1 MNFAIL
7 VGAVLVTVSIFTSV
21 LSFRIGAPLLLVFLI
36 LGLGAG
42 EDGLGIQFDDA
53 RAAFF
58 IGSMA
63 LALILFDSGFNTRYS
78 TLRTAALPGLSLA
91 TFGVL
96 ATAGLVGLVAHLLLG
111 IGWSESFLLGAI
123 VSSTDAAAVFF
134 LLRAGGINLRERVR
148 ATLEVESSSNDP
160 MAIFLTFAL
169 VQLIVASEGGG
180 AGGLTLLLDFVEQI
194 GLGIVLGLLGGY
206 AIRVIID
213 RTDLD
218 IGLYPIIFLSLA
230 LAVFAATSLLGGSG
244 FLAVYIAGIFAG
256 NTKMRH
262 AVGLRK
268 FSQALTWLGQ
278 IVMFLTLGLLA
289 SPSEFLDLLWPAVG
303 IAAFLMI
310 VARPAAVYFTTLP
323 FRFGNREVAFTGWV
337 GLRGAVSILLGIVPL
352 ISGVE
357 DGKLFFNVA
366 FIIVLVSLL
375 VQGWSIRPVARWLGL
390 IVPPRSG
397 PIGRVELELPGA
409 GDHEVVAYVLH
420 PESRV
425 AKGERIPRWARPSL
439 ILRDGRSLR
448 PQTAGRLQPGDHI
461 YIVAATPYVPLLDE
475 LFVEPAAHSS
485 DPQLYGDFMLEPDA
499 TLANVADVY
508 GVTVDAEEAELTL
521 REFIHQ
527 RLHGDIEPGDRVSLA
542 GFDLVVRAID
552 DEHHV
557 KEVGLDVEPGA
568 PDRRVP
574 GSHWPSLIARLLR
587 RGKGTVSGS

>member
-1 MNFAIL
+1 M
-7 VGAVLVTVSIFTSV
+7 
-21 LSFRIGAPLLLVFLI
+21 
-36 LGLGAG
+36 
-42 EDGLGIQFDDA
+42 
-53 RAAFF
+53 
-58 IGSMA
+58 
-63 LALILFDSGFNTRYS
+63 
-78 TLRTAALPGLSLA
+78 PGLSLA
-91 TFGVL
+91 TLGVL

-111 IGWSESFLLGAI
+111 IGWTESFLLGAI

-169 VQLIVASEGGG
+169 VQLIVASESGG
-180 AGGLTLLLDFVEQI
+180 ARRPRRCFVDFVEQI

-206 AIRVIID
+206 AIRLIID

-289 SPSEFLDLLWPAVG
+289 SPSEFLDLIWPAVG

-310 VARPAAVYFTTLP
+310 VAGPRRSTSRRCRSASVVAKC
-323 FRFGNREVAFTGWV
+323 AFTGWV

-366 FIIVLVSLL
+366 FIVVL
-375 VQGWSIRPVARWLGL
+375 GVAA
-390 IVPPRSG
+390 
-397 PIGRVELELPGA
+397 GA
-409 GDHEVVAYVLH
+409 GLVH
-420 PESRV
+420 PPGG
-425 AKGERIPRWARPSL
+425 ALARPH
-439 ILRDGRSLR
+439 RAAAFRPDRPGRAGI
-448 PQTAGRLQPGDHI
+448 AGR
-461 YIVAATPYVPLLDE
+461 
-475 LFVEPAAHSS
+475 
-485 DPQLYGDFMLEPDA
+485 
-499 TLANVADVY
+499 
-508 GVTVDAEEAELTL
+508 
-521 REFIHQ
+521 R
-527 RLHGDIEPGDRVSLA
+527 
-542 GFDLVVRAID
+542 RA
-552 DEHHV
+552 
-557 KEVGLDVEPGA
+557 
-568 PDRRVP
+568 
-574 GSHWPSLIARLLR
+574 
-587 RGKGTVSGS
+587 